1 MKKRMKIRSLF
12 TCIVAFIATLLLSV
26 CTYVFPVR
34 AAGGEVFAME
44 YGAGIQLSKNGLR
57 FKAKMDQAYYDM
69 LVTNDPQDNVQL
81 YGYVAPVEEFDKIDY
96 LGGEYASIA
105 IKVGGVLDEDKIYQ
119 ENGYYY
125 ANIVITKL
133 DENELNGVK
142 LYDKT
147 FSAFMYIQ
155 EGTGTRTYAQLA
167 EDKTNVENIA
177 AQARTQYEI
186 VLAAMLDAE
195 ESYEER
201 IMSAYGNWLGDAEHP
216 IVLDTEEKIA
226 AFAEK
231 LENSSAFAEKV
242 NGKNVFVKEGL
253 SSDTVTDHVEV
264 TEQTGHVVKFYDG
277 NRLVDMQ
284 FVQDGQ
290 DAAAPA
296 DPTRDGF
303 DFVEWVGS
311 TENITADQNVY
322 AKWKFAKGDVK
333 TLDSMS
339 LYGAT
344 LGNGGTIDSK
354 SDVLGQKVILASG
367 DLGDGA
373 YYPGTTDDAPNP
385 TDKSNTA
392 DQAYLAFDGSYGFND
407 YFVADFTGKN
417 MPTMAFFANNYTEGG
432 DSKSI
437 FYGDG
442 NKNGVVV
449 ATGLTWPD
457 GRLFT
462 EGVGNDGKGP
472 YCTSVWD
479 GAGLAMWGPHMIY
492 NTGKNAADTKDGVLL
507 HSNQPNV
514 ALGRANLVD
523 GKHYRIIMG
532 FQPGDDLSN
541 KAIKLVYG
549 LYDLDLN
556 ELVESQAINTYNFFA
571 DGWANDGQTRD
582 EFCSGSIVAYGY
594 FGTTTVLDKV
604 YDIYEDTTIDAIA
617 KDFNLPT
624 AYNATLSGDTITLEA
639 GVMGNPTDGYYG
651 PNANDNGYQGYYAL
665 NGKYSFDDYIVF
677 DFTGKNMPEVAFF
690 AKNYDAYMYS
700 ENGGKNGVVVASGI
714 MTWDG
719 SAISP
724 VGGSGTNV
732 VVSGPYMANFGGSG
746 EGWAAKDISI
756 NIMDAISAKLA
767 RANLVDDKHYRVI
780 MGFTKASESAI
791 TLKYALYDLDTN
803 TIVEEIS
810 QQSWAVFNNASESFY
825 SDSTSTLFDDGGA
838 IVLYGKFANVAT
850 TIDKMWGVY
859 ENTTIADI
867 KAAFDMDL
875 KTVAF
880 QDWDGTLLEEYQL
893 SVGTVPEFM
902 GNYPV
907 RYPDA
912 VCQSYT
918 FTGWDKELTS
928 VTENVTYTATY
939 TGTKRDDV
947 TVSTSKG
954 VSFGDDITLAAS
966 SLGNGAN
973 YTVGQ
978 NNGGYVDQSY
988 LALDGD
994 YALNDY
1000 IAFDFTGKNLPEIAF
1015 FAKNYNNSMYAED
1028 KTKQGI
1034 VVVTGILTWDGSE
1047 IVNLYSDKTAGTY
1060 INYGFPYMIQDASSG
1075 AFCSGAF
1082 KTSALGRANLVD
1094 GTHYRI
1100 IMGFTEYGTS
1110 AIQLNWYLYDLDTA
1124 TVVEEA
1130 SMYTWNFFTGSNEQ
1144 VGNMK
1149 PTDLAGSIV
1158 LYGKFGVETKID
1170 KLHGVFEDTDI
1181 ATVASALNGDATY
1194 TVSFVDENGEL
1205 LEEHE
1210 VRAGT
1215 TAYYLGVVPTK
1226 EGDWMYGS
1234 YEFSG
1239 WDKVLAPVVGD
1250 ITYTAKYAGIDKL
1263 ITSHNT
1269 DIASNVILNSSSI
1282 GDNAHYSGS
1291 NNQNG
1296 VIGTVNQSYLA
1307 FDGNYSF
1314 NDYVAFDFTGQ
1325 NMPSVAFFANNYNES
1340 MYYQNGDKFGL
1351 VVLTGLTTWQ
1361 GVLYTEYNDSKSIWD
1376 GKGLAVA
1383 GPYMLHNTL
1392 TSGKNGILGFQ
1403 AVSSNSGSNN
1413 NVALGRANLVE
1424 GKQYRLI
1431 MGMEK
1436 GDNAASVKIVYYL
1449 YDLDNE
1455 QVVEYFSAETYNF
1468 FTEGFVK
1475 DGESRDQSLQGSIVL
1490 YGHFGTATTLDK
1502 VWGVYEDTTIEEML
1516 INLEIAENQGEEGGE
1531 DVPVDD
1537 GLLGYGSNTAQ
1548 FDFYAYSSYSDG
1560 TYEIDG
1566 QKYYIGKSLAN
1577 LKQYAQYGEVGMTIY
1592 FPQNDCL
1599 IDGSAQSLAK
1609 AKALL
1614 DDLAKVGIHKTILQ
1628 DSRILYLS
1636 VQESAIVGSGC
1647 TYATEEDLDA
1657 YIYDCLEDYATH
1669 PGVYGVQLGDEPKYS
1684 MLSAYAAVYNS
1695 IKRVSEKNG
1704 WNLHIQYNLNPLNYT
1719 QVVYDQYYPTTSG
1732 TYNWSNYRY
1741 IWNDNRRFEAC
1752 ITRYTQY
1759 INDFLNAMNP
1769 DSIMYDDYPLMEDK
1783 NGKLVM
1789 SQTYIPCLQIVA
1801 KAAADRN
1808 IAFYNVTQAYENNAD
1823 GIAHR
1828 RQMTEAGAK
1837 WLNNILVGFGAKQIA
1852 YYTYYTRG
1860 ESDSTGG
1867 ESYVDGSSFVDY
1879 NGNPTYLYDIMK
1891 GIMADNQIFAKV
1903 VLNFTYQGSRYYS
1916 GSSVSSDKT
1925 HVNKITTANGFTRL
1939 SGFSVNKELA
1949 LVTEL
1954 RDKNNDNYMYM
1965 AMNISNPDVGTY
1977 TQNVSL
1983 TFNGYTKALVYRDGV
1998 FENVELSGGIY
2009 TATLNAG
2016 DAVYVIPY
2024 N

>member
-69 LVTNDPQDNVQL
+69 LVTNDPQDNVKL
-81 YGYVAPVEEFDKIDY
+81 YGYVAPIEEFDKVDF
-96 LGGEYASIA
+96 LKGEYAEIA
-105 IKVGGVLDEDKIYQ
+105 TKVGGVLDESKIYQ

-201 IMSAYGNWLGDAEHP
+201 IMSAYGSWLGDAEHP

-311 TENITADQNVY
+311 TENITADQNLY

-333 TLDSMS
+333 TFTGMS

-373 YYPGTTDDAPNP
+373 YYPGTTNEKPDP
-385 TDKSNTA
+385 TDESNTA

-417 MPTMAFFANNYTEGG
+417 MPAMAFFANNYTENGA
-432 DSKSI
+432 SKSI
-437 FYGDG
+437 FYGG
-442 NKNGVVV
+442 GKKNGVVV
-449 ATGLTWPD
+449 ATGFTWPD

-462 EGVGNDGKGP
+462 TGKNAKGEGP
-472 YCTSVWD
+472 FSTSVWD

-492 NTGKNAADTKDGVLL
+492 NTGHNATDTKDGVLL
-507 HSNQPNV
+507 HSNQENV

-541 KAIKLVYG
+541 MAIKLVYG

-604 YDIYEDTTIDAIA
+604 YDIYEDTTIDAIV
-617 KDFNLPT
+617 KDFNLPAAHMVT
-624 AYNATLSGDTITLEA
+624 MSGESVVLQA
-639 GVMGNPTDGYYG
+639 GNIYDGGNYVG
-651 PNANDNGYQGYYAL
+651 PNAGALINQAYYAI
-665 NGKYSFDDYIVF
+665 NGDYGLGDYVAL
-677 DFTGKNMPEVAFF
+677 DFTGKNMPEIAFF
-690 AKNYDAYMYS
+690 AKNYNNSMYYQD
-700 ENGGKNGVVVASGI
+700 GGKQGIVVASGI
-714 MTWDG
+714 TYWNGTVNPDILNG
-719 SAISP
+719 SKQVAFSS
-724 VGGSGTNV
+724 VN
-732 VVSGPYMANFGGSG
+732 MLNNDFGALCYESNT
-746 EGWAAKDISI
+746 DS
-756 NIMDAISAKLA
+756 KLA
-767 RANLVDDKHYRVI
+767 RANLDDSTKYTVI
-780 MGFTKASESAI
+780 IGFKAGSYPGYNAPAGITLQWQLYNRETNELIEAGSIGTWGHFNGESASLPGW
-791 TLKYALYDLDTN
+791 TLDKLKG
-803 TIVEEIS
+803 S
-810 QQSWAVFNNASESFY
+810 
-825 SDSTSTLFDDGGA
+825 
-838 IVLYGKFANVAT
+838 IVLYGKFNAAC
-850 TIDKMWGVY
+850 TIDKIWGVY
-859 ENTTIADI
+859 EDTSMESVVGQLGILGT
-867 KAAFDMDL
+867 
-875 KTVAF
+875 KTVQF
-880 QDWDGTLLEEYQL
+880 VNWDGTLLQEY
-893 SVGTVPEFM
+893 SAAVGAMPEYA
-902 GNYPV
+902 GEDPV

-912 VCQSYT
+912 VYQSYS
-918 FTGWDKELTS
+918 FAGWDKAFTA

-947 TVSTSKG
+947 TVSTSKT
-954 VSFGDDITLAAS
+954 VSLGDSIVLGAGN
-966 SLGNGAN
+966 LGNGA
-973 YTVGQ
+973 
-978 NNGGYVDQSY
+978 GYIGPNANDLVDQAY
-988 LALDGD
+988 LALDGE
-994 YALNDY
+994 YGLNDF
-1000 IAFDFTGKNLPEIAF
+1000 IALDFTGKNMPEIAF
-1015 FAKNYNNSMYAED
+1015 FAKNYNNSMYYQYGG
-1028 KTKQGI
+1028 KQGI
-1034 VVVTGILTWDGSE
+1034 VV
-1047 IVNLYSDKTAGTY
+1047 
-1060 INYGFPYMIQDASSG
+1060 SSG
-1075 AFCSGAF
+1075 ITYWNGTVNPDILSGSKQVAFSSVYMLNNDFGALCYESNTDS
-1082 KTSALGRANLVD
+1082 KLARANLDDSTKYTVIIGFKAGSYPGFNAPAGITLQWQLYNRETNELIETGSI
-1094 GTHYRI
+1094 GTW
-1100 IMGFTEYGTS
+1100 G
-1110 AIQLNWYLYDLDTA
+1110 
-1124 TVVEEA
+1124 
-1130 SMYTWNFFTGSNEQ
+1130 FFTGDNDT
-1144 VGNMK
+1144 VGRM
-1149 PTDLAGSIV
+1149 TASDLKGSIV
-1158 LYGKFGVETKID
+1158 LYGKFNAACTID
-1170 KLHGVFEDTDI
+1170 KIWGVFEDTDI
-1181 ATVASALNGDATY
+1181 DAVASVLNGDDTH
-1194 TVSFVDENGEL
+1194 TVRFVNENGAL
-1205 LEEHE
+1205 LEEYE

-1215 TAYYLGVVPTK
+1215 MAYYLGDVPTK
-1226 EGDWMYGS
+1226 EGDFMYAN
-1234 YEFSG
+1234 YEFAG
-1239 WDKVLAPVVGD
+1239 WDKALAPITGD
-1250 ITYTAKYAGIDKL
+1250 VIYTATYVGANKL

-1282 GDNAHYSGS
+1282 GDSAHYSGS
-1291 NNQNG
+1291 NNNADPP
-1296 VIGTVNQSYLA
+1296 VVGTVNQSYLA

-1314 NDYVAFDFTGQ
+1314 NDYIAFDFTGK
-1325 NMPSVAFFANNYNES
+1325 NMPSVAFFAQNYNES
-1340 MYYQNGDKFGL
+1340 MYYQNGGKYGL
-1351 VVLTGLTTWQ
+1351 VVTTGLTDYL
-1361 GVLYTEYNDSKSIWD
+1361 GNLYTEHHDSKD
-1376 GKGLAVA
+1376 VYGGKGLLVC
-1383 GPYMLHNTL
+1383 GPYMLHNTMN
-1392 TSGKNGILGFQ
+1392 SVNKEQGIQGVLGFDP
-1403 AVSSNSGSNN
+1403 ALWSKSNAD
-1413 NVALGRANLVE
+1413 VALGRANLVE
-1424 GKQYRLI
+1424 GKHYRLI
-1431 MGMEK
+1431 MGMER

-1455 QVVEYFSAETYNF
+1455 QVVERFFAETYNF
-1468 FTEGFVK
+1468 FTDGFVK
-1475 DGESRDQSLQGSIVL
+1475 EGESRDQSLQGAIVL

-1502 VWGVYEDTTIEEML
+1502 VWGVYEDTTL
-1516 INLEIAENQGEEGGE
+1516 ADVVDTLEIGEQQGEGGE
-1531 DVPVDD
+1531 DVPTGVD
-1537 GLLGYGSNTAQ
+1537 LLGYRNSTAQ

-1577 LKQYAQYGEVGMTIY
+1577 LKQYAQYGQAGMTIY

-1599 IDGSAQSLAK
+1599 IDGTEESLVK

-1647 TYATEEDLDA
+1647 TYATEDDLDA

-1695 IKRVSEKNG
+1695 IRRVSDANG
-1704 WNLHIQYNLNPLNYT
+1704 WDLHIQYNLNPLNYT
-1719 QVVYDQYYPTTSG
+1719 EVVYDQYYPATSG

-1741 IWNDNRRFEAC
+1741 RWNDNRRFEDC
-1752 ITRYTQY
+1752 IKRYTQY
-1759 INDFLNAMNP
+1759 INDFLDAMNP

-1801 KAAADRN
+1801 KAAADRD

-1823 GIAHR
+1823 GIVHR

-1860 ESDSTGG
+1860 ESDSEGG

-1939 SGFSVNKELA
+1939 SGFSVDKELA

-1954 RDKNNDNYMYM
+1954 RDENNNNYMYM
-1965 AMNISNPDVGTY
+1965 AMNISNPDVDTY

-1983 TFNGYTKALVYRDGV
+1983 TFNGYTKALVYCDGV